1 MKAGKY
7 LLLITDYNLLIKY
20 LKEVI
25 YASSYGKE
33 EEL

>member
-7 LLLITDYNLLIKY
+7 LLLIPDYNLLMKY

-25 YASSYGKE
+25 YASSYWKE